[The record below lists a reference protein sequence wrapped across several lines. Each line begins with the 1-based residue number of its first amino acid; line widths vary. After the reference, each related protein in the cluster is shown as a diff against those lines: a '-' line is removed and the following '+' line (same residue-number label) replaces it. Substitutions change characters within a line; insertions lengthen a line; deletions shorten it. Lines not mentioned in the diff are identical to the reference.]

1 MHLEVHEPYA
11 PLVQS
16 MYLKSPLPHLVFPNF
31 IIYTYFYLILSA
43 CHCCTDE
50 QRQNIYH
57 KQITVFRPNP
67 MISCRVQKAKGSER
81 WETEEEIKKRILMLE
96 GETLLDLLN
105 EGPFITSCHRKA
117 TIAHLP
123 PAVTGRSYVIS
134 PLHANRMNC
143 TCTTLM
149 QSKTSELNSP

>member
-1 MHLEVHEPYA
+1 
-11 PLVQS
+11 
-16 MYLKSPLPHLVFPNF
+16 
-31 IIYTYFYLILSA
+31 
-43 CHCCTDE
+43 
-50 QRQNIYH
+50 
-57 KQITVFRPNP
+57 
-67 MISCRVQKAKGSER
+67 
-81 WETEEEIKKRILMLE
+81 MLE

-105 EGPFITSCHRKA
+105 KGPFITSCHRKA

-149 QSKTSELNSP
+149 QSKTSELNSPSLSLSLSLFLSKKTLFY